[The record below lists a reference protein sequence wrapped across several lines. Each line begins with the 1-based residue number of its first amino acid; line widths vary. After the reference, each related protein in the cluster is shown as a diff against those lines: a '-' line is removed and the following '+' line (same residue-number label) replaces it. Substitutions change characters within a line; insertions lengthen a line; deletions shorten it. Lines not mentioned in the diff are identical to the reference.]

1 MKLLFIFL
9 FSLFFV
15 TTANTKI
22 VFDSDRDGNIEIYT
36 MNDDGSYLRRVT
48 NNPLRDERPLWSLD
62 GKKIAFRRVGAQ
74 ADRQV
79 SDVMLMNINGSEI
92 QTLLKNDEEFSSAYP
107 VFFTRDEKEL
117 AILRWDLKALTVRL
131 FLLELENGTMAPF
144 RGVEDITD
152 ADISPDGRFIA
163 FEKTPGFE
171 KNIHIIGSDGRGEKP
186 LLPPDPDPNV
196 LLNRMYP
203 RWAPDG
209 RRLMFVES
217 RLDVVEKEDEEGP
230 FIDFVVKENNL
241 LIHDIALENTERIPL
256 PHGFRAVTPCWINDN
271 EIIFSADA
279 TGLITKEH
287 GNYDIYRYNLTSR
300 SLTQLTTHLGRDLNP
315 RWVAGTLEVSTKG
328 KKNTQW
334 ALIKVD
340 VHTQ

>member
-9 FSLFFV
+9 FSLFFAA
-15 TTANTKI
+15 TANTKI
-22 VFDSDRDGNIEIYT
+22 VFDSDRDGNMEIYT
-36 MNDDGSYLRRVT
+36 MNDDGSHLRRVT
-48 NNPLRDERPLWSLD
+48 DNPLRDDRPLWSLD
-62 GKKIAFRRVGAQ
+62 GRKIAFRRVSTQ
-74 ADRQV
+74 AGKQV
-79 SDVMLMNINGSEI
+79 SDLMLMNINGSEM

-107 VFFTRDEKEL
+107 VFFTREKKEL
-117 AILRWDLKALTVRL
+117 AILRWDTKDLTVRL
-131 FLLELENGTMAPF
+131 FLLELESGTIHLF

-171 KNIHIIGSDGRGEKP
+171 KNIHIVGSDGRGERP
-186 LLPPDPDPNV
+186 LFPPDPDPDS
-196 LLNRMYP
+196 LLNRIYP
-203 RWAPDG
+203 RWAPDSK
-209 RRLMFVES
+209 RLMFVES

-241 LIHDIALENTERIPL
+241 FIHNIAFKKTERIPL
-256 PHGFRAVTPCWINDN
+256 PHGFRAVTPCWINNN

-287 GNYDIYRYNLTSR
+287 GNYDIYHYNLTSR
-300 SLTQLTTHLGRDLNP
+300 TLTQLTTHLGRDLNP
-315 RWVAGTLEVSTKG
+315 RWIAGTLEVSAKN

-334 ALIKVD
+334 ARIKVD

>member
-9 FSLFFV
+9 FTLFFL

-22 VFDSDRDGNIEIYT
+22 VFVSDRDGNREIYT

-48 NNPLRDERPLWSLD
+48 DNPLRDNWSLWLLD
-62 GKKIAFRRVGAQ
+62 GRKIVFSRTSAQ
-74 ADRQV
+74 ANRQV
-79 SDVMLMNINGSEI
+79 LDLMLMNTDGSEI

-107 VFFTRDEKEL
+107 VFLTPDQKEL
-117 AILRWDLKALTVRL
+117 AILRWDLKRLTNRL
-131 FLLELENGTMAPF
+131 FLMALETGAMRPL

-171 KNIHIIGSDGRGEKP
+171 KNIHIVGSDGRGERP

-209 RRLMFVES
+209 KRLMFVES
-217 RLDVVEKEDEEGP
+217 RLDIVEKEG
-230 FIDFVVKENNL
+230 
-241 LIHDIALENTERIPL
+241 
-256 PHGFRAVTPCWINDN
+256 
-271 EIIFSADA
+271 
-279 TGLITKEH
+279 
-287 GNYDIYRYNLTSR
+287 
-300 SLTQLTTHLGRDLNP
+300 Q
-315 RWVAGTLEVSTKG
+315 
-328 KKNTQW
+328 
-334 ALIKVD
+334 
-340 VHTQ
+340 